1 MLKFLRK
8 FVYKLKLEKKL
19 RTMNVVDMIKTL
31 VKYNKMYSPAEY
43 TSSNDGF
50 FALSGCNGPG
60 IYDIFYRNLHLYYK
74 YTEKENI
81 FRISIKNDE
90 DRWELGERFSEN
102 TKTMEVYL
110 TYDIEV
116 LGGRRCSNTIFKDG
130 TWNEYVYKTLVQLEK
145 MVNGYTIE
153 AEFNEIYSN
162 RKWESGE

>member
-8 FVYKLKLEKKL
+8 FVYKLKLDKKL

-74 YTEKENI
+74 
-81 FRISIKNDE
+81 
-90 DRWELGERFSEN
+90 
-102 TKTMEVYL
+102 
-110 TYDIEV
+110 
-116 LGGRRCSNTIFKDG
+116 
-130 TWNEYVYKTLVQLEK
+130 
-145 MVNGYTIE
+145 
-153 AEFNEIYSN
+153 
-162 RKWESGE
+162 